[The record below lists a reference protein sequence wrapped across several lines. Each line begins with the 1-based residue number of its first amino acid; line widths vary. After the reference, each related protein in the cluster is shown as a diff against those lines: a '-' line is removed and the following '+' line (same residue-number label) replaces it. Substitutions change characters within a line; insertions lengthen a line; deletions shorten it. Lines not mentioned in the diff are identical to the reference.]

1 MMGLKICL
9 GIFFVLFLFLL
20 IPIRYHFI
28 LEIKHLAVTV
38 EFIFGLYKKTME
50 LPGKKRERTADAD
63 EKIEELLFAD
73 EERPAAA
80 QRAEMILAD
89 QMEPEKAPEE
99 KTKENKEEKDTVL
112 AEDAEKVAE
121 DAAKEKVDEA
131 KETAADEG
139 ADKKAPDAKD
149 AAAKAEADK
158 AVKLQQQFV
167 RLQADFANYKKRT
180 AAEKLQIS
188 EVVKMDVITNI
199 LPVIDNF
206 ERALQV
212 PQDKVADDVKSFIDG
227 YEMIYKQLL
236 GVLEKEGVTK
246 IDAVGK
252 PFDPNYHQAVMRV
265 PSDEYDDDVVVE
277 VLQEGYLLGDK
288 TLRPAMVKVAFNG

>member
-1 MMGLKICL
+1 MSN
-9 GIFFVLFLFLL
+9 
-20 IPIRYHFI
+20 
-28 LEIKHLAVTV
+28 
-38 EFIFGLYKKTME
+38 
-50 LPGKKRERTADAD
+50 
-63 EKIEELLFAD
+63 
-73 EERPAAA
+73 
-80 QRAEMILAD
+80 
-89 QMEPEKAPEE
+89 
-99 KTKENKEEKDTVL
+99 KENKEEKDTVL
-112 AEDAEKVAE
+112 KDDAEKVVE
-121 DAAKEKVDEA
+121 DAAKEKAEEA
-131 KETAADEG
+131 KETAADES
-139 ADKKAPDAKD
+139 AHETAPDAKD
-149 AAAKAEADK
+149 DAAKAEAAK
-158 AVKLQQQFV
+158 AAKVQQQFV

-188 EVVKMDVITNI
+188 EVVKMDVLINI

-212 PQDKVADDVKSFIDG
+212 PQDKVAEDVKSFIDG

>member
-1 MMGLKICL
+1 MNK
-9 GIFFVLFLFLL
+9 
-20 IPIRYHFI
+20 
-28 LEIKHLAVTV
+28 
-38 EFIFGLYKKTME
+38 
-50 LPGKKRERTADAD
+50 
-63 EKIEELLFAD
+63 
-73 EERPAAA
+73 
-80 QRAEMILAD
+80 
-89 QMEPEKAPEE
+89 
-99 KTKENKEEKDTVL
+99 KENKEEQDTIL

-121 DAAKEKVDEA
+121 DAAKEEVDEA

-149 AAAKAEADK
+149 ATAKAEADK
-158 AVKLQQQFV
+158 VVKLQQQFV

>member
-1 MMGLKICL
+1 MSK
-9 GIFFVLFLFLL
+9 
-20 IPIRYHFI
+20 
-28 LEIKHLAVTV
+28 
-38 EFIFGLYKKTME
+38 
-50 LPGKKRERTADAD
+50 
-63 EKIEELLFAD
+63 
-73 EERPAAA
+73 
-80 QRAEMILAD
+80 
-89 QMEPEKAPEE
+89 
-99 KTKENKEEKDTVL
+99 KENKEEKDTVL

-131 KETAADEG
+131 KGTAADEG

-149 AAAKAEADK
+149 AAAKALHEASQMVVDF
-158 AVKLQQQFV
+158 QQQFV

>member
-1 MMGLKICL
+1 MSN
-9 GIFFVLFLFLL
+9 
-20 IPIRYHFI
+20 
-28 LEIKHLAVTV
+28 
-38 EFIFGLYKKTME
+38 
-50 LPGKKRERTADAD
+50 
-63 EKIEELLFAD
+63 
-73 EERPAAA
+73 
-80 QRAEMILAD
+80 
-89 QMEPEKAPEE
+89 
-99 KTKENKEEKDTVL
+99 KENKEEKDTVL
-112 AEDAEKVAE
+112 KDDAEKVVE
-121 DAAKEKVDEA
+121 DAIKEK
-131 KETAADEG
+131 ADES
-139 ADKKAPDAKD
+139 AHEAAPDAKD
-149 AAAKAEADK
+149 DAAKAEAAK
-158 AVKLQQQFV
+158 AAKVQQQFV

-188 EVVKMDVITNI
+188 EVVKMDVLTNI

-212 PQDKVADDVKSFIDG
+212 PQDKVAEDVKSFIDG

-277 VLQEGYLLGDK
+277 SSRKAISWV
-288 TLRPAMVKVAFNG
+288 TRHCVRPW

>member
-1 MMGLKICL
+1 MS
-9 GIFFVLFLFLL
+9 
-20 IPIRYHFI
+20 
-28 LEIKHLAVTV
+28 
-38 EFIFGLYKKTME
+38 KK
-50 LPGKKRERTADAD
+50 
-63 EKIEELLFAD
+63 EK
-73 EERPAAA
+73 
-80 QRAEMILAD
+80 
-89 QMEPEKAPEE
+89 
-99 KTKENKEEKDTVL
+99 KEEKDTVL

-131 KETAADEG
+131 KGTAADEG

-158 AVKLQQQFV
+158 AAKLQQQFV

>member
-1 MMGLKICL
+1 MSN
-9 GIFFVLFLFLL
+9 
-20 IPIRYHFI
+20 
-28 LEIKHLAVTV
+28 
-38 EFIFGLYKKTME
+38 
-50 LPGKKRERTADAD
+50 
-63 EKIEELLFAD
+63 
-73 EERPAAA
+73 
-80 QRAEMILAD
+80 
-89 QMEPEKAPEE
+89 
-99 KTKENKEEKDTVL
+99 KETKEEKDTVL

-131 KETAADEG
+131 KEAAADES
-139 ADKKAPDAKD
+139 ADNKAPDAKD
-149 AAAKAEADK
+149 AAATADAEKAA
-158 AVKLQQQFV
+158 KLQQQFV

-212 PQDKVADDVKSFIDG
+212 PQDKVTDDVKSFIDG

>member
-1 MMGLKICL
+1 MSDT
-9 GIFFVLFLFLL
+9 
-20 IPIRYHFI
+20 
-28 LEIKHLAVTV
+28 ETNA
-38 EFIFGLYKKTME
+38 
-50 LPGKKRERTADAD
+50 
-63 EKIEELLFAD
+63 
-73 EERPAAA
+73 
-80 QRAEMILAD
+80 
-89 QMEPEKAPEE
+89 
-99 KTKENKEEKDTVL
+99 EKDTVL
-112 AEDAEKVAE
+112 EEDAEKVAE

-131 KETAADEG
+131 GKAAADES

-149 AAAKAEADK
+149 DAAKAEAEK
-158 AVKLQQQFV
+158 AAKVQQQFV

-188 EVVKMDVITNI
+188 EVVKMDVLTRI

-212 PQDKVADDVKSFIDG
+212 PQDKVTEDVKSFIDG